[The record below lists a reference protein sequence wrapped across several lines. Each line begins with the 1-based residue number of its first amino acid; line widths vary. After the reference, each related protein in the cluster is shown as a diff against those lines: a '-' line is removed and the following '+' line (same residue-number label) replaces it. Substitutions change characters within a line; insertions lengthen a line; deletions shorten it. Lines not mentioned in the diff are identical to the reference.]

1 LRRLHFGHQGYGTF
15 SANERRRKGLD
26 LPRQKDFSLT
36 KVLLLVAFG
45 DRILATLLSTL
56 LISVVDT
63 VAEYRSVRLSKV
75 FLT

>member
-26 LPRQKDFSLT
+26 LSRQKDFSLT
-36 KVLLLVAFG
+36 KVLLLVPFG
-45 DRILATLLSTL
+45 DRILVTLSEKL
-56 LISVVDT
+56 LLSVVDT
-63 VAEYRSVRLSKV
+63 VAEYPSVRLSKV